1 MFRSLRFWISAAIG
15 VLLLTLFLV
24 TTDPGEIGR
33 ALRDMKYWYVPPALA
48 VFALGH
54 WLRSWRWSLLM
65 RPVAAVPTR
74 RLFSYFIVG
83 AMANNLLPA
92 RTGELVR
99 AYVLGQRERIPTTG
113 VLGTIAVERLFD
125 GCTLVLMLLV
135 AGAFTGLDEP
145 GLRVIAIVAAALFAV
160 AFAVFYWLTL
170 VERRVHRAAAFVLDR
185 LPAGP
190 RQRVEPHLRSFIDGL
205 RSVHDWRRFLSVAC
219 FSAVSWIVEA
229 CAYVVLGPAFGI
241 DIGFAHYVLL
251 LAAANLAIVV
261 PTLLG
266 GAGPF
271 EWAVR
276 LVLVNAGVASGLAG
290 AYAIGAH
297 FILLVPVTVA
307 GLLLLWAFGIPIGSL
322 GRLGRARDAPDAER
336 EAVVP

>member
-33 ALRDMKYWYVPPALA
+33 ALRDMNYWYLAPTLA

-54 WLRSWRWSLLM
+54 WLRSYRWRLLL
-65 RPVAAVPTR
+65 RPVAAIPTR
-74 RLFSYFIVG
+74 RLFACFIIG

-92 RTGELVR
+92 RTGEVVR
-99 AYVLGQRERIPTTG
+99 AYVLGQRERVPTMG

-125 GCTLVLMLLV
+125 GCMLVLMLLT
-135 AGAFTGLDEP
+135 AAAFTGLGAP
-145 GLRVIAIVAAALFAV
+145 GLRAIAIVAAALFAV
-160 AFAVFYWLTL
+160 AFTGFYWITL
-170 VERRVHRAAAFVLDR
+170 VETRLYRAAAFVLDR

-190 RQRVEPHLRSFIDGL
+190 RQRVEPHVQAFIDGL
-205 RSVHDWRRFLSVAC
+205 RSVHDWRRFLSVAIL
-219 FSAVSWIVEA
+219 SAMAWLVET
-229 CAYVVLGPAFGI
+229 CAYVLLGPAFGI

-251 LAAANLAIVV
+251 LAAANLAIIV

-266 GAGPF
+266 GTGPF
-271 EWAVR
+271 EWAAK
-276 LVLVNAGVASGLAG
+276 LVLVNAGVAGGLAG

-297 FILLVPVTVA
+297 LILLVPVTVT
-307 GLLLLWAFGIPIGSL
+307 GLLLLWVFGIPLGAL
-322 GRLGRARDAPDAER
+322 GRMGRARPGSGPERGAVAP
-336 EAVVP
+336 